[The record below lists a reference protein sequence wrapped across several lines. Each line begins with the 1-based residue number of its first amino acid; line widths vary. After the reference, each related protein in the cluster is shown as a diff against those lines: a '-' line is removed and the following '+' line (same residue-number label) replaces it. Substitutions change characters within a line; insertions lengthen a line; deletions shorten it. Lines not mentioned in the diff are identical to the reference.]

1 MCYNVFTIKINF
13 FKYKRFQDGRCMY
26 KNSGWSHLNEKIEK
40 QNKTKQQKKNEKSK
54 DYCKA
59 DQNDV
64 YCFRLK
70 DNN

>member
-13 FKYKRFQDGRCMY
+13 FRYKRFKDGRCTY
-26 KNSGWSHLNEKIEK
+26 KNNGSSHLNEKIYIYIY
-40 QNKTKQQKKNEKSK
+40 KKSVKSK

-64 YCFRLK
+64 YCFRSK

>member
-40 QNKTKQQKKNEKSK
+40 QNKTKQKKTRSPKTTAKLIKTTCIASG
-54 DYCKA
+54 
-59 DQNDV
+59 
-64 YCFRLK
+64 
-70 DNN
+70 